1 MERRKFLIGLGS
13 VAAGSA
19 TLVGSGAF
27 TTVEADRAASVETT
41 DDSDAYLRLE
51 PADGPNG
58 TYAQKDT
65 QGRLRINI
73 NGNQDV
79 DGHGVNPKAETT
91 MDDVFVVENQGTQPV
106 DFWLKGQSTYH
117 KEVDFTVDGHG
128 SVVPEIGGEP
138 IEIAVGEEIAIDIE
152 IDTDQEKSVSL
163 MNGLSVHAE
172 AEP

>member
-1 MERRKFLIGLGS
+1 MDRRKFLVGTGS
-13 VAAGSA
+13 LVAGAGA
-19 TLVGSGAF
+19 LVGSGAF
-27 TTVEADRAASVETT
+27 STVEADRAASVETT
-41 DDSDAYLRLE
+41 ADSEAYLRLE

-58 TYAQKDT
+58 TYAKKDR
-65 QGRLRINI
+65 QGRLEINI

-79 DGHGVNPKAETT
+79 EGHGVNPKATTT

-106 DFWLKGQSTYH
+106 DFWLKGHSTHH

-138 IEIAVGEEIAIDIE
+138 IEIPVGEEISIDIE
-152 IDTDQEKSVSL
+152 IDTDQGKATAL
-163 MNGLSVHAE
+163 MNELSVNAK